1 MIVVILLFALVAP
14 LVFVVLLEIFSACS
28 TSMPLELAVMLVL
41 VLLVVILALT
51 VLQMFVH
58 GRPFQPS
65 LMFLVKARASPS

>member
-1 MIVVILLFALVAP
+1 VIVLILLFALVVP

-28 TSMPLELAVMLVL
+28 TSMPLVLAVLLVL
-41 VLLVVILALT
+41 VLLGVILALV

-65 LMFLVKARASPS
+65 LMFLVKARAYPS